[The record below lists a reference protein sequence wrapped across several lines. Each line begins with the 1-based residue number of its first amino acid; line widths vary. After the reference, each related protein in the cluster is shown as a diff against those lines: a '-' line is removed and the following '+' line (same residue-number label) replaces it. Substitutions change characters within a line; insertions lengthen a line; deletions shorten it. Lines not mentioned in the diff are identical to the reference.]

1 MSAPP
6 EPDRVIRAFPT
17 ATGQPCRNFREGGHG
32 PRIPGHHEIPVAVH
46 TQSVTSTADD
56 GPGQFPH
63 PSHRPGTP
71 QPLIH
76 PSTAAATILE
86 LLNAAAKTPALSATS
101 PCAVTYRPALAAA
114 EATTCPAV
122 CSSILHQDTSTSCQ
136 PGRKDEHTV
145 FSSPTVNPDPD
156 QNQPKL

>member
-17 ATGQPCRNFREGGHG
+17 ATGQPCRNFREGGHS

-63 PSHRPGTP
+63 LTQTGNTTTAHPPLDRGSHDSRIAQRSRQNPRALGHIALRGHIPSSTRRCRGHHLPG
-71 QPLIH
+71 
-76 PSTAAATILE
+76 S
-86 LLNAAAKTPALSATS
+86 LL
-101 PCAVTYRPALAAA
+101 
-114 EATTCPAV
+114 
-122 CSSILHQDTSTSCQ
+122 
-136 PGRKDEHTV
+136 
-145 FSSPTVNPDPD
+145 VNPLPGHI
-156 QNQPKL
+156 NLLPTGKEG

>member
-46 TQSVTSTADD
+46 TQSVTSTADN

-63 PSHRPGTP
+63 LTQTGNTTTAHPPLDRGSHDSRIA
-71 QPLIH
+71 QR
-76 PSTAAATILE
+76 SRQ
-86 LLNAAAKTPALSATS
+86 NPALSATS

-136 PGRKDEHTV
+136 PGRKGEHTV
-145 FSSPTVNPDPD
+145 FSSPTVNLDPD